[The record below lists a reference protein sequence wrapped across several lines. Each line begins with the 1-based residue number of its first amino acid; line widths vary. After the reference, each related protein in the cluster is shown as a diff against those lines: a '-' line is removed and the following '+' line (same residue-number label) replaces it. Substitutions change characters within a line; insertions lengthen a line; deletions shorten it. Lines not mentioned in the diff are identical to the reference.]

1 MIPEIQ
7 EYIELDLP
15 EEFTVRRGTLDAAE
29 ACLEIG
35 NLWSQTIIGQ
45 DELTN
50 AEDLRQDWKSPG
62 FDPAEDLL
70 LVYAPD
76 NVPIGYMEAWTD
88 NKPPIHPW
96 LWGRVHPDYNSL
108 GIGTAMLTWAEQ
120 RVSRVL
126 DDLDPDLRFAPRV
139 GVLHQAVESQK
150 LFRDLGYQHI
160 RSAYTMLIEMDGPT
174 PSPVWPGGVS
184 LRPFDP
190 ERQLDVVYQA
200 DMEAFRDH
208 FGFVE
213 EPYEEGIK
221 RYKHHLIESE
231 SFDPSLWFIA
241 WEEDQVAGVCICR
254 PTAYDDPDAG
264 HVNILGV
271 RRPWRKRGLGL
282 AFLHHAFNEFYKRGK
297 RKVDLGVDAEN
308 LTGALRLYEK
318 AGMRI
323 HKQTDLFEKEIRP
336 GREISV
342 QSLEE

>member
-1 MIPEIQ
+1 MITKLQ
-7 EYIELDLP
+7 EYIELDIP
-15 EEFTVRRGTLDAAE
+15 EEFSVRAGTLEDAE

-45 DELTN
+45 DELIDV
-50 AEDLRQDWKSPG
+50 EDLRQDWISPG
-62 FDPAEDLL
+62 FDPAEDVL

-76 NVPIGYMEAWTD
+76 NTLAGYMEAWATAV
-88 NKPPIHPW
+88 PPVHPW
-96 LWGRVHPDYNSL
+96 LWGRVHPDYNGL

-139 GVLHQAVESQK
+139 GVLHQATESQE
-150 LFRDLGYQHI
+150 LFKNMGYQHI
-160 RSAYTMLIEMDGPT
+160 RSAYTMLIEMDELA
-174 PSPVWPGGVS
+174 PSPVWPGGIS
-184 LRPFDP
+184 LRPFDL
-190 ERQLDVVYQA
+190 ERHLDAVYQA

-221 RYKHHLIESE
+221 RYKHHLIEGE

-241 WEEDQVAGVCICR
+241 WEADQVAGVCICR
-254 PTAYDDPDAG
+254 PTAYDDPEVG
-264 HVNILGV
+264 HVSILGV

-297 RKVDLGVDAEN
+297 RKIDLGVDAEN

-318 AGMRI
+318 AGMHI
-323 HKQTDLFEKEIRP
+323 HKQMDMFEKEIRP

>member
-1 MIPEIQ
+1 MITKLQ
-7 EYIELDLP
+7 EHTGLALP
-15 EEFTVRRGTLDAAE
+15 EEFTVRGGTLDEAE
-29 ACLEIG
+29 DCFEIG

-50 AEDLRQDWKSPG
+50 VEDLRQDWKSPG
-62 FDPAEDLL
+62 FDPAEDVL

-76 NVPIGYMEAWTD
+76 NEPVGYMEAWTD
-88 NKPPIHPW
+88 NKPPVHPW
-96 LWGRVHPDYNSL
+96 LWGRVHPDYNGL
-108 GIGTAMLTWAEQ
+108 GIGTTMLTWAEQ

-126 DDLDPDLRFAPRV
+126 DELDPGLRFAPRMA
-139 GVLHQAVESQK
+139 VLHQATESQK
-150 LFRDLGYQHI
+150 LFTDMGYQYI
-160 RSAYTMLIEMDGPT
+160 RSSYTMLIEMDAPV
-174 PSPVWPGGVS
+174 PFPVWPEGIS
-184 LRPFDP
+184 LRSFDL
-190 ERQLDVVYQA
+190 EGHLDSVYQA

-213 EPYEEGIK
+213 EPYDEGIR
-221 RYKHHLIESE
+221 RYKHHLVESE
-231 SFDPSLWFIA
+231 SYDPSLWFIA
-241 WEEDQVAGVCICR
+241 WEGDQVAGICVCR

-264 HVNILGV
+264 YVNILGV
-271 RRPWRKRGLGL
+271 RRPWRKCGLGL

-318 AGMRI
+318 AGMHI
-323 HKQTDLFEKEIRP
+323 HKQTDLFEKEIHP

>member
-1 MIPEIQ
+1 MITKLKEHID
-7 EYIELDLP
+7 IALP
-15 EEFTVRRGTLDAAE
+15 DGFTFREGTLDDAE
-29 ACLEIG
+29 ACLKMG
-35 NLWSQTIIGQ
+35 NLWSQTITGQ

-50 AEDLRQDWKSPG
+50 VEDLRQDWKSPD
-62 FDPAEDLL
+62 FDPADDVR

-76 NVPIGYMEAWTD
+76 GTLVGYVEAWTTAV
-88 NKPPIHPW
+88 PPVHPW
-96 LWGRVHPDYNSL
+96 LWVRVHPDYNGL
-108 GIGTAMLTWAEQ
+108 GIGTAMLTWAES

-126 DDLDPDLRFAPRV
+126 DELDPELRFAPRI
-139 GVLHQAVESQK
+139 GVFHQATESQK
-150 LFRDLGYQHI
+150 LFRNMGYTHI
-160 RSAYTMLIEMDGPT
+160 RSFYTMLIEMDAPA
-174 PSPVWPGGVS
+174 PIPVWPEGIS
-184 LRPFDP
+184 LRPFDQ
-190 ERQLDVVYQA
+190 EKHLDAVYQA
-200 DMEAFRDH
+200 DMESFRDH

-213 EPYEEGIK
+213 EPYEEGIR

-241 WEEDQVAGVCICR
+241 WEDDQVAGLCICR
-254 PTAYDDPDAG
+254 PTAYDDPDVG
-264 HVNILGV
+264 HVNILAV

-282 AFLHHAFNEFYKRGK
+282 AFLRHAFNEFYEHGK

-318 AGMRI
+318 AGMHI